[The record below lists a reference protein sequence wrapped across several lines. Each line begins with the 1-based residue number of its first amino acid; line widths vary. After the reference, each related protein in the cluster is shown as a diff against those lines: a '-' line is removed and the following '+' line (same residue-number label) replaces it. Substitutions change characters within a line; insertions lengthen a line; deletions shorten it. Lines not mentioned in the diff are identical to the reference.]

1 MPRFHIGI
9 PLRIFSLAAFA
20 ICALLGT
27 NLYLSQ
33 SAKQMFLDQRR
44 QVLLTQ
50 TQAIFKMFTQL
61 DEQQKSGLITL
72 EKAQMQGAEFL
83 RGTDLAVGSTALAT
97 TLDGKVLVARS
108 DPPADLALSPLEQ
121 GGETGVSELG
131 ETEGMVLDQS
141 ELAQLSAG
149 FEIGVMQVFEPWG
162 WSLTLGTT
170 KIDPTGSLEAM
181 LSAVAPMVFGLA
193 VVCVGLAYA
202 IVRSISAPLQRL
214 QESLQVI
221 VTKDKS
227 VALAEQDSKGAIGE
241 LARAMRAL
249 QVMERQQA
257 GGKVRTT
264 DNGADHQV
272 SDVLRT
278 KLSALASGDLD
289 CRIEAPLSE
298 GEDALCRDF
307 NTSVDRIHTLV
318 SGIDAAL
325 SGVADDVQGMTTS
338 DSEWRGR
345 ASEQSQ
351 SLVRTTRA
359 LDALT
364 QAVTKSEEGTRAA
377 ALKASE
383 SRHLSRNGQ
392 EVVTLTITAM
402 QQIEENSKRVF
413 GFAKLID
420 DIAFQTNLLA
430 LNAGIEAA
438 RAGTSGRGFAVVAE
452 EVRGLAVRASEAAK
466 DISGLVKEA
475 NAQVEK
481 GASLAQSSGLA
492 LEEIE
497 AHTQQ
502 LQDLIKSVAAITDEQ
517 AQSLSEASSSVAQ
530 LEQASQSDARVSMDT
545 GGTVQRMME
554 RLADLKRAAEA
565 FQMPDNS
572 ALGFAKAS

>member
-33 SAKQMFLDQRR
+33 SAKQMFLDQRH
-44 QVLLTQ
+44 QALLTQ
-50 TQAIFKMFTQL
+50 TQTIFRVFTQL

-72 EKAQMQGAEFL
+72 EKAQMQGVEFL
-83 RGTDLAVGSTALAT
+83 RGTDLAAGSTAFAT
-97 TLDGKVLVARS
+97 TLDGKVLVTRS
-108 DPPADLALSPLEQ
+108 DPPADLPLSPVVQ
-121 GGETGVSELG
+121 SGEVDVSELG
-131 ETEGMVLDQS
+131 ETEGLVLDPT
-141 ELAQLSAG
+141 ELAQLTAG
-149 FEIGVMQVFEPWG
+149 FEIGVMQIFEPWG
-162 WSLTLGTT
+162 WSLTLGSTS
-170 KIDPTGSLEAM
+170 IDPSGDLAKVF
-181 LSAVAPMVFGLA
+181 SAIAPMVFGLA

-202 IVRSISAPLQRL
+202 VARGISAPLQRL
-214 QESLQVI
+214 QDSLQVI

-249 QVMERQQA
+249 QIMERQQA
-257 GGKVRTT
+257 GGKARTI
-264 DNGADHQV
+264 DNGADHQI
-272 SDVLRT
+272 SDVLRA
-278 KLSALASGDLD
+278 KLAALASGDLD
-289 CRIEAPLSE
+289 CRIEAASE
-298 GEDALCRDF
+298 GEEALCRDF
-307 NTSVDRIHTLV
+307 NISVDRIQMLI
-318 SGIDAAL
+318 SGIDVVV
-325 SGVADDVQGMTTS
+325 SGVADDVQGMTRS
-338 DSEWRGR
+338 SSEWRGCV
-345 ASEQSQ
+345 SEQSQ
-351 SLVRTTRA
+351 SLARTTKA
-359 LDALT
+359 LGALT

-383 SRHLSRNGQ
+383 FRHLSRNGQ

-475 NAQVEK
+475 NTQVEK

-530 LEQASQSDARVSMDT
+530 LEQASQRDARMSMDT
-545 GGTVQRMME
+545 GGTVQRMMD
-554 RLADLKRAAEA
+554 RLADLKRATEA

-572 ALGFAKAS
+572 ALSFAKAS

>member
-27 NLYLSQ
+27 NLFLSQ
-33 SAKQMFLDQRR
+33 SAKQMFLDQRH
-44 QVLLTQ
+44 QTLLTQ
-50 TQAIFKMFTQL
+50 TQTIFRMFTQL
-61 DEQQKSGLITL
+61 EEQQKSGLITRD
-72 EKAQMQGAEFL
+72 EAQIRGIELL
-83 RGTDLAVGSTALAT
+83 RGLDPAAGSTAFAT

-108 DPPADLALSPLEQ
+108 DPPADLPLSPVEQ

-131 ETEGMVLDQS
+131 ETKGAMLDQS
-141 ELAQLSAG
+141 ELAQLTAG
-149 FEIGVMQVFEPWG
+149 FEIGVTQVFEPWG
-162 WSLTLGTT
+162 WSLTLGSA
-170 KIDPTGSLEAM
+170 KIDPSGDLAKA
-181 LSAVAPMVFGLA
+181 LSAIAPMVFGLA
-193 VVCVGLAYA
+193 VVCVGLAHA
-202 IVRSISAPLQRL
+202 VVRSISAPLQRL
-214 QESLQVI
+214 QDSLQVI

-227 VALAEQDSKGAIGE
+227 VALAEQNSQGAVGD
-241 LARAMRAL
+241 LARAVRAL
-249 QVMERQQA
+249 QVMERRQA
-257 GGKVRTT
+257 GGKARASEV
-264 DNGADHQV
+264 GADHQI
-272 SDVLRT
+272 SDVLRA
-278 KLSALASGDLD
+278 KLAALASGDLD
-289 CRIEAPLSE
+289 CRIEAQASE
-298 GEDALCRDF
+298 GEEALCRDF
-307 NTSVDRIHTLV
+307 NTSVDRIHALV

-325 SGVADDVQGMTTS
+325 SGVADDVQGMTKPT
-338 DSEWRGR
+338 SEWRGC

-351 SLVRTTRA
+351 SLARTTKA
-359 LDALT
+359 LGALT
-364 QAVTKSEEGTRAA
+364 QAVSKSEEGTRAA

-475 NAQVEK
+475 NTQVEK

-502 LQDLIKSVAAITDEQ
+502 LQDLIKSVAAITGEQ

-530 LEQASQSDARVSMDT
+530 LEQASQRDARVSMDA
-545 GGTVQRMME
+545 GGTAQRMMD
-554 RLADLKRAAEA
+554 RLADLKRATEA

-572 ALGFAKAS
+572 ALSFAKAS